1 MLCNYGLGASS
12 PRAALGCNSRTASSI
27 HLQYF
32 FLPLRWG
39 TGLVWVRCILLFK
52 SSSINWGS
60 FNSSSLTTLYFLLG
74 WKSRNPK
81 NSDLTAA
88 LPKPNHTFHN
98 LPFNFVFSWIL
109 LVLAFSK
116 RRIVYNCLRFCN
128 FGYFAMMNLVISVG
142 GNCWND
148 KASFN
153 LTRNFAFTSTFVS
166 KFMQRSCMFKFKL
179 VVCLTYVGVISE
191 SWGIWM
197 LLTPRLR
204 G

>member
-1 MLCNYGLGASS
+1 MLRIREYVTFTTPDPVSCSKTHLKTRTIPRCMYQKSRLFIRERVTIWTRLKLPRIGGQLEGKPLQVELFLTAAMQIMLCNYGLGASA
-12 PRAALGCNSRTASSI
+12 PRAALSAASSVY
-27 HLQYF
+27 LQYF

-98 LPFNFVFSWIL
+98 LPYKLCIFMDTTCIFRN
-109 LVLAFSK
+109 
-116 RRIVYNCLRFCN
+116 
-128 FGYFAMMNLVISVG
+128 G
-142 GNCWND
+142 G
-148 KASFN
+148 
-153 LTRNFAFTSTFVS
+153 
-166 KFMQRSCMFKFKL
+166 
-179 VVCLTYVGVISE
+179 
-191 SWGIWM
+191 
-197 LLTPRLR
+197 
-204 G
+204 